1 MRGFAMCG
9 LVTVHVE
16 VFSLLNLVFW
26 EGLGFVTSAEL
37 FVTTSGLVL
46 GLVQRRVIAKH
57 GVAGSLDRLLARA
70 FELYRAYVVLI
81 ILVAIVAAAGL
92 IDTRSVTTFTDWGAK
107 QTYPLFPP
115 PGTPWFQELG
125 TVLLLRAT
133 PHQVQILGLYVCLI
147 ALTPVALWL
156 LNKRF
161 LGIYLAL
168 SRGAYFVYWTGTAPP
183 KMVTGAQFEY
193 AFPLL
198 VWQLPFFHGLAIGY
212 LRREIGRWLAFP
224 WRRRL
229 VIVASVLLALAFL
242 LLSHSNPWSAFPAW
256 YRLSLVPPEVLE
268 RWQKLYFLKNEQG
281 ILRVLS
287 LAAFFAAFYAL
298 LTYGWRPLERGLGW
312 LLIPIGQNSLYVFL
326 VHVAFIAVVDN
337 LTGGLLMREPV
348 YDPRTVLQHT
358 LLHLAVILG
367 LWALV
372 KRQVLFSVIPR

>member
-1 MRGFAMCG
+1 MTDAPASEAGLAEARPSPGGWRYPDTGSNRDLRFDFMRGFAMCG

-16 VFSLLNLVFW
+16 VFSLLNLIFW

-92 IDTRSVTTFTDWGAK
+92 IDMRSVTTFTDWGAK

-115 PGTPWFQELG
+115 PDTPWFQELG

-168 SRGAYFVYWTGTAPP
+168 SWGAYFVY
-183 KMVTGAQFEY
+183 
-193 AFPLL
+193 
-198 VWQLPFFHGLAIGY
+198 
-212 LRREIGRWLAFP
+212 
-224 WRRRL
+224 
-229 VIVASVLLALAFL
+229 
-242 LLSHSNPWSAFPAW
+242 
-256 YRLSLVPPEVLE
+256 
-268 RWQKLYFLKNEQG
+268 
-281 ILRVLS
+281 
-287 LAAFFAAFYAL
+287 
-298 LTYGWRPLERGLGW
+298 
-312 LLIPIGQNSLYVFL
+312 
-326 VHVAFIAVVDN
+326 
-337 LTGGLLMREPV
+337 
-348 YDPRTVLQHT
+348 
-358 LLHLAVILG
+358 
-367 LWALV
+367 
-372 KRQVLFSVIPR
+372 